1 MDVKRLNALTIL
13 CFSFC
18 GLQLNQAAV
27 LPMSIV
33 IKQKAKKTVAQKK
46 AVKSKKINFNCR
58 LNLQNLDLS
67 QKLWKNNKQ
76 ISFKFVS
83 GISTEL
89 NNYKTSYDLNKY
101 LPNNHSNITS
111 DKVIE
116 KVGLGYLEDVFSL
129 REFKASVE
137 RVQPSF
143 SAKSKESSFGF
154 KVDTFQTQA
163 SATYKSNFEA
173 KLVLDFNI
181 KNSEV
186 VFSKP
191 IAKNTSLSLNLQNTD
206 TDSRQTVN
214 LALAW

>member
-1 MDVKRLNALTIL
+1 MKKYNALTIL

-27 LPMSIV
+27 LPMSVV
-33 IKQKAKKTVAQKK
+33 IKQKAKKETLAQKSDS
-46 AVKSKKINFNCR
+46 KSKKINFNCR
-58 LNLQNLDLS
+58 LNLKNLDLS
-67 QKLWKNNKQ
+67 QKLWENNQQ
-76 ISFKFVS
+76 INFHFVS
-83 GISTEL
+83 GISEEL
-89 NNYKTSYDLNKY
+89 NNYKTSYDFNKY
-101 LPNNHSNITS
+101 LPNSNSNITS
-111 DKVIE
+111 EKVIE
-116 KVGLGYLEDVFSL
+116 KVGLGYLEDVFSM
-129 REFKASVE
+129 REFKETVE

-143 SAKSKESSFGF
+143 SASSNESTFGL
-154 KVDTFQTQA
+154 KIDTFQTQA

-191 IAKNTSLSLNLQNTD
+191 ISKNTSLSLNLQNTD
-206 TDSRQTVN
+206 IDSRQTVN

>member
-1 MDVKRLNALTIL
+1 MKKYNALTVL

-33 IKQKAKKTVAQKK
+33 IKQETQKTLDKQNIAK
-46 AVKSKKINFNCR
+46 VKNINFNCR
-58 LNLQNLDLS
+58 LNLNNSNLS
-67 QKLWKNNKQ
+67 EKLWKNKKQ
-76 ISFKFVS
+76 LNFHFVS
-83 GISTEL
+83 GISTKL
-89 NNYKTSYDLNKY
+89 NNYRNSYNFEKY
-101 LPNNHSNITS
+101 LPHSNSQITS
-111 DKVIE
+111 EKIVE

-129 REFKASVE
+129 REFKDSVE

-143 SAKSKESSFGF
+143 SKSSSDSSIGF
-154 KVDTFQTQA
+154 KIDTFQTQA
-163 SATYKSNFEA
+163 SATYKSSFEA
-173 KLVLDFNI
+173 KVVLDFNI

-191 IAKNTSLSLNLQNTD
+191 ISKNTSLSFNLQNTD
-206 TDSRQTVN
+206 VDSRQTVN

>member
-1 MDVKRLNALTIL
+1 MNIKRYNALTIL

-27 LPMSIV
+27 LPMSVV
-33 IKQKAKKTVAQKK
+33 IKQKAKQNLAKTKG
-46 AVKSKKINFNCR
+46 VKSKKVNFNCR
-58 LNLQNLDLS
+58 LNLNNLDLS

-76 ISFKFVS
+76 INFNFVS

-89 NNYKTSYDLNKY
+89 SNYKKSYNLKKY
-101 LPNNHSNITS
+101 LQASHSNISS

-116 KVGLGYLEDVFSL
+116 KIGLGYIEDVFSL
-129 REFKASVE
+129 REFKESVE

-143 SAKSKESSFGF
+143 TASSEESSIGF
-154 KVDTFQTQA
+154 KLDAFQTQA

-206 TDSRQTVN
+206 IDSRQTVN